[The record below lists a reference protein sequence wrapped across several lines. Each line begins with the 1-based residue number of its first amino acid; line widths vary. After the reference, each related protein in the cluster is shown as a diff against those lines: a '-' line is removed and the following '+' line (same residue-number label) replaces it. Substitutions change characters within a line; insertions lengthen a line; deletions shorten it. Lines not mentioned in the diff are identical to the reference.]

1 MNIVTTKDQCIHTYK
16 NTHTQTHIKIILSH
30 KDSIKG
36 LLNITIDDF
45 ACKVKLLKVKAFN
58 RLDIGQKKYLEPI

>member
-1 MNIVTTKDQCIHTYK
+1 MLYEYCHHQRPMHTYIQK
-16 NTHTQTHIKIILSH
+16 YTHTHQIIFSQ

-58 RLDIGQKKYLEPI
+58 RCDVGQKKYLEPI